1 MDDKMIN
8 INVIVADRPYRLKVN
23 AHEEGLVRA
32 AAKDINK
39 KVKEFQQAFSSKDKQ
54 DFLAMITLQNAV
66 EGIKSGVAAASD
78 SGPLNDKIEALDQL
92 LTKFLSR

>member
-23 AHEEGLVRA
+23 AQEEGMVRA
-32 AAKDINK
+32 AAKQINK

-66 EGIKSGVAAASD
+66 EGIKKGGAAASD
-78 SGPLNDKIEALDQL
+78 NSPLNDKIEDLDQL
-92 LTKFLSR
+92 LTKFLAR